1 MQKYILL
8 SDVAITPQT
17 NKEDKQEKRK
27 FSGIAN
33 SGKPFNL
40 YGTKTIIDLSDI
52 SFADKVPVLLEHNR
66 NSRIGFGYLSV
77 QNNQLRIDGEPL
89 NNELAKSLAKDADDG
104 FPWQMS
110 VHVKADKTE
119 RLGED
124 EEATVNGQKL
134 SGSLNILRKCQI
146 AEVSFT
152 PTGVDNLT
160 EAALLS
166 DDGNQPSDEQPNNQ
180 EEQMKLEEALQKIDE
195 LSQALEAKDKRL
207 SELEL
212 SAKLSAKGF
221 KQGEDGKWQ
230 GLSEGTINL
239 LLSADTAQMQA
250 LIEDLAS
257 VKQPNQKMADVLLAE
272 TFGNTQTPQ
281 PSENPLILRAIE
293 RSKGEK

>member
-17 NKEDKQEKRK
+17 NKEDSQEKRK

-66 NSRIGFGYLSV
+66 NDRIGFGYLSV

-221 KQGEDGKWQ
+221 KQDENGKWQ

-293 RSKGEK
+293 RSKGAK